1 MPVAKRSVWSF
12 ATLKHLFAT
21 AYSEWSKDEA
31 PRMGAS
37 LAYYT
42 ILSLAPLLVIA
53 IAIAGFV
60 FGNEAVQGRIVS
72 EIGGLVG
79 TEGARAIETMIRGA
93 SGQKSEGLF
102 ASLLGVLTLFFGA
115 ASVVVELRTDL
126 RKIWKVPQSTATGI
140 KAQIKQESFA
150 FALVI
155 GTGFLLL
162 VSLLVST
169 AISAAEKFFSDLLP
183 IPGVVL
189 QTVNVLVS
197 LAIFTGLFAVIF
209 KVLPNVPVP
218 WSDVWFGAA
227 VTAILFS
234 VGKLLIGMYLGR
246 AGFGSTFGA
255 AGSLVVVLVWVYYSA
270 QILFFGAELT
280 QVYAREHG
288 FAPNRPGG

>member
-1 MPVAKRSVWSF
+1 
-12 ATLKHLFAT
+12 
-21 AYSEWSKDEA
+21 
-31 PRMGAS
+31 
-37 LAYYT
+37 
-42 ILSLAPLLVIA
+42 
-53 IAIAGFV
+53 
-60 FGNEAVQGRIVS
+60 
-72 EIGGLVG
+72 VG

-93 SGQKSEGLF
+93 GAQKSEGLF
-102 ASLLGVLTLFFGA
+102 ASVLGVLTLFFGA

-126 RKIWKVPQSTATGI
+126 RKIWKVPQKTAAGI

-150 FALVI
+150 FGLVI

-183 IPGVVL
+183 IPGIVL
-189 QTVNVLVS
+189 QIVNILVS

-218 WSDVWFGAA
+218 WSHVWFGAA

-234 VGKLLIGMYLGR
+234 IGKLLIGMYLGR

-255 AGSLVVVLVWVYYSA
+255 AGSLVLVLVWVYYSA

-288 FAPNRPGG
+288 FAPNRPAG